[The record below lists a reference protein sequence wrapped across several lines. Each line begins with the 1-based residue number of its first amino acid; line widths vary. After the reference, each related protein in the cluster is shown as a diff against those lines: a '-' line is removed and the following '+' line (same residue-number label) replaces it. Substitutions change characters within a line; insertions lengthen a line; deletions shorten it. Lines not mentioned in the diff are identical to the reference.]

1 MKKLLVIIAAL
12 LLLVT
17 VAGCSKDE
25 SSATEKTDTASSA
38 TAAAATEAPTDAPF
52 IDTQI
57 SEPEW
62 TYAEGDLKL
71 ADQDNVYAQ
80 GQDFLYFAFVTN
92 TDGTQEL
99 RFRFSDDTAS
109 MLKTQSPDIAYFIT
123 LNDEK
128 IGNATL
134 NDDCTEA
141 TITEENSVGSI
152 TENASKI
159 RGLSE

>member
-1 MKKLLVIIAAL
+1 MKKLIVIVAAL

-17 VAGCSKDE
+17 AAGCSNE
-25 SSATEKTDTASSA
+25 ETSTEKADTASSA
-38 TAAAATEAPTDAPF
+38 AAAATEAPTDAPF

-80 GQDFLYFAFVTN
+80 GDDFLYFAFVTN

-99 RFRFSDDTAS
+99 RFRFSDDAAS
-109 MLKTQSPDIAYFIT
+109 KLKTQSPDIAYFIT

-128 IGNATL
+128 IGDATL

-141 TITEENSVGSI
+141 TITQENSVGSI

-159 RGLSE
+159 RGLTEE